1 MNSPTSNSTIVYLKR
16 LNIANTALIAVGAL
30 LAPLTRIAF
39 ERSFLLP
46 SSIMWSGAVL
56 LVLIWR
62 TRDRQRHETET
73 WAR

>member
-30 LAPLTRIAF
+30 LAPLTRIVF

-46 SSIMWSGAVL
+46 SSIMWFGAVL

-73 WAR
+73 